1 MVIRFLP
8 HKVFL
13 KQLFY
18 GLVIEDCFGDFG
30 SKQVWRDAKLCGV
43 EHGVEYGGHEVFG
56 TIRFGGRTTAR
67 SVGTTYY
74 LSHYQATARKQKWS
88 QGAVMIRSSV
98 PILFDRRAS
107 HFTRYNQEDLVAKAA
122 RLDVVEKCGHGVS
135 HLGS

>member
-43 EHGVEYGGHEVFG
+43 EHGVEHGGQEVFG
-56 TIRFGGRTTAR
+56 AIRFGGGIAAR
-67 SVGTTYY
+67 SVGPTDY
-74 LSHYQATARKQKWS
+74 LSHFQA
-88 QGAVMIRSSV
+88 
-98 PILFDRRAS
+98 
-107 HFTRYNQEDLVAKAA
+107 AA
-122 RLDVVEKCGHGVS
+122 RD
-135 HLGS
+135 